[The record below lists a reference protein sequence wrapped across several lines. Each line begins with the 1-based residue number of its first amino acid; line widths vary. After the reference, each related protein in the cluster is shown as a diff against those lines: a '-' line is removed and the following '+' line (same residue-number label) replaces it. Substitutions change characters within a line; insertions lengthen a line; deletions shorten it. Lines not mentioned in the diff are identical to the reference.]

1 MSELVAQE
9 KYISYNGKMYERIPV
24 HLPNGKILQFDL
36 VEVPSGPITPS
47 ESFFTG
53 NSPVNNVQVHI
64 PEEPVEIK
72 NEMVEAPMEP
82 ENEIVEAPIM
92 EPENEIVE
100 AEPVLETESME
111 IPEAFS
117 EPEPLLDTA
126 SAKGEETPILHAELI
141 LPGMAARSTFEDCDP
156 VGVSDDDAASSTGSS
171 SIDDTDELDSEAEKE
186 AFKAELDTE
195 ATKAEHELVWA
206 PLDEFDFGP
215 KLEILDG
222 RYLINVDG
230 KYVFSKADIRDIEYD
245 GKVHKLILSRKPN
258 KMQRVEEK
266 HVCYKPLYTTLKKLQ
281 VRSGPGSK
289 FDKTGIVGS
298 GQHVIVIQE
307 GLLKCDLDL
316 VQEWMHSHLSA
327 CVFDFRKSSQPT
339 FEEYIKRECKSNLV
353 KEWNDHLSSDV
364 YDLGE
369 SSPPTFEEYIKSKYE
384 SDSVKLEDD
393 LLKRFAKTKLGEDE
407 AEEFLKAAK
416 AANRKVKI
424 MFTNEEGVEEYG
436 WISKRKNSGPQIA
449 RIYGSA
455 APQIVLSGIETEKKD
470 IYFATQ
476 CTGSPCG
483 CGYNK
488 AFHGTFV
495 EDTCLF
501 WSENKK
507 STPVKYW
514 EDGEKIEKTRESQ
527 CFPPM
532 NFYTNIAKQEIRD
545 ILGSSKTRFTLDWQ
559 SSFKS
564 DRYAGLERQQV
575 VCDDGKK
582 RYRTGYFVPKKQL
595 TITFQR
601 PGDALAF
608 CDADLTN
615 TRFGNAKL
623 QNDNTYTNLQPV
635 SLEQCPEYRQYMKQA
650 QHAKANVK
658 KNIRAKLGIE
668 LLM

>member
-1 MSELVAQE
+1 
-9 KYISYNGKMYERIPV
+9 
-24 HLPNGKILQFDL
+24 
-36 VEVPSGPITPS
+36 
-47 ESFFTG
+47 
-53 NSPVNNVQVHI
+53 
-64 PEEPVEIK
+64 
-72 NEMVEAPMEP
+72 
-82 ENEIVEAPIM
+82 
-92 EPENEIVE
+92 
-100 AEPVLETESME
+100 
-111 IPEAFS
+111 
-117 EPEPLLDTA
+117 
-126 SAKGEETPILHAELI
+126 
-141 LPGMAARSTFEDCDP
+141 MAARSTFEDCDP

-171 SIDDTDELDSEAEKE
+171 SIDDTDELDSEAEK
-186 AFKAELDTE
+186 AELDTE

-206 PLDEFDFGP
+206 PLDQFDYGP
-215 KLEILDG
+215 KLEILDE
-222 RYLINVDG
+222 RYLTNVDG
-230 KYVFSKADIRDIEYD
+230 KYVFSKADIRVIECD
-245 GKVHKLILSRKPN
+245 GKVHKLILSNKPN
-258 KMQRVEEK
+258 KIQRVEEK

-289 FDKTGIVGS
+289 FDKTGIVGA

-316 VQEWMHSHLSA
+316 VKEWMHSHLSA
-327 CVFDFRKSSQPT
+327 CLYDFGKSSQPT
-339 FEEYIKRECKSNLV
+339 FEEYIKREC
-353 KEWNDHLSSDV
+353 
-364 YDLGE
+364 E
-369 SSPPTFEEYIKSKYE
+369 SKF
-384 SDSVKLEDD
+384 EDD
-393 LLKRFAKTKLGEDE
+393 LLKRFAKTKLGEYE

-455 APQIVLSGIETEKKD
+455 APQIVLSGIETDKNQ
-470 IYFATQ
+470 ISFATQ
-476 CTGSPCG
+476 
-483 CGYNK
+483 
-488 AFHGTFV
+488 FHSTFV

-507 STPVKYW
+507 STPVKY
-514 EDGEKIEKTRESQ
+514 GSEKTRESQ

-623 QNDNTYTNLQPV
+623 QDDHSYINLQPV
-635 SLEQCPEYRQYMKQA
+635 SLEECPEYRQYMKQA
-650 QHAKANVK
+650 QHAKANGGK
-658 KNIRAKLGIE
+658 KKI
-668 LLM
+668 

>member
-1 MSELVAQE
+1 MSKLVAQE
-9 KYISYNGKMYERIPV
+9 KYISYNGKMYERVPV

-53 NSPVNNVQVHI
+53 NPPVNNVQVYI

-72 NEMVEAPMEP
+72 NEMVE
-82 ENEIVEAPIM
+82 IK
-92 EPENEIVE
+92 NEIVE
-100 AEPVLETESME
+100 AEPALETESME

-126 SAKGEETPILHAELI
+126 SAKGEETPILDAELI

-171 SIDDTDELDSEAEKE
+171 SIDDTDELDSEAEK
-186 AFKAELDTE
+186 AELDTE

-206 PLDEFDFGP
+206 PLDQFDYGP

-222 RYLINVDG
+222 RYLTNVDG
-230 KYVFSKADIRDIEYD
+230 KYVFSKADIRVIECD
-245 GKVHKLILSRKPN
+245 GKVHKLILSNKPN
-258 KMQRVEEK
+258 KIQRVEEK

-289 FDKTGIVGS
+289 FDKTGIVGA

-316 VQEWMHSHLSA
+316 VKEWMHSHLSA
-327 CVFDFRKSSQPT
+327 WCLYDFGKSSQAT
-339 FEEYIKRECKSNLV
+339 FEEYIKRECNSNLV

-369 SSPPTFEEYIKSKYE
+369 STPPTFEEYIKSVE
-384 SDSVKLEDD
+384 LEDD
-393 LLKRFAKTKLGEDE
+393 LLKRFATTKLGEDE

-424 MFTNEEGVEEYG
+424 MFHNEEGVEEYG

-470 IYFATQ
+470 TYFATQ

-483 CGYNK
+483 CG
-488 AFHGTFV
+488 FHGTFV

-507 STPVKYW
+507 STPVKY
-514 EDGEKIEKTRESQ
+514 GSEKTRESQ

-623 QNDNTYTNLQPV
+623 QDDHSYINLQPV
-635 SLEQCPEYRQYMKQA
+635 SLEECPEYRQYMKQA
-650 QHAKANVK
+650 QHAKSNGGK
-658 KNIRAKLGIE
+658 KKIRAKLGIE